1 MRIILASLVAVL
13 FVVSCGPGRRDGTDD
28 DGDGPPANC
37 VGLECQVVNCAKKN
51 LPPTTI
57 SGTVYAPNGTLALY
71 GANVYVPNLDPG
83 PFEDQV
89 TCSRCNDQLPGD
101 PVVQGTSDTAGKFMV
116 SDVPSGTDIPLFIT
130 IGKWRR
136 KVTIPNVVACQDN
149 PLDNTITSLPKNK
162 TEGDIPRIAVT
173 TGSCDA
179 LECLIRKLG
188 VSDSEFTT
196 DTGSGRIHLYSSNG
210 ASKLA
215 NNSAFSPATKLWGD
229 VNQMKKYDLMMMSC
243 ECSPQPEQKPQPYM
257 NNLKQYADLGG
268 RVFMSHY
275 HSVWI
280 EGESGVPTHAPA
292 VWPEVATCTTDDYDT
307 GTGIIDQ
314 ANNPKGA
321 AFATWMTNVQGS
333 ATPGTI
339 VINESRQSCSAVD
352 NQRAER
358 WVFMPLSGV
367 EYPQNFQFTTP
378 NEMPKDDRCGKVV
391 FSDMHVASGSTS
403 SSSTGFPGGCS
414 ATPLSAQEKALAFMF
429 FEAASCVGTIL

>member
-179 LECLIRKLG
+179 LEAFPTR
-188 VSDSEFTT
+188 
-196 DTGSGRIHLYSSNG
+196 SSRRTPARA
-210 ASKLA
+210 AST
-215 NNSAFSPATKLWGD
+215 STPATARASSRTTRRSRRRR
-229 VNQMKKYDLMMMSC
+229 SC
-243 ECSPQPEQKPQPYM
+243 
-257 NNLKQYADLGG
+257 G
-268 RVFMSHY
+268 
-275 HSVWI
+275 
-280 EGESGVPTHAPA
+280 
-292 VWPEVATCTTDDYDT
+292 AT
-307 GTGIIDQ
+307 
-314 ANNPKGA
+314 
-321 AFATWMTNVQGS
+321 
-333 ATPGTI
+333 
-339 VINESRQSCSAVD
+339 
-352 NQRAER
+352 
-358 WVFMPLSGV
+358 
-367 EYPQNFQFTTP
+367 
-378 NEMPKDDRCGKVV
+378 
-391 FSDMHVASGSTS
+391 STR
-403 SSSTGFPGGCS
+403 
-414 ATPLSAQEKALAFMF
+414 
-429 FEAASCVGTIL
+429 